1 MLELRDV
8 TKSFGSVLAVRRTN
22 LVLPPGETVVLI
34 GPSGSGKSTI
44 LRMMIGLVVPDS
56 GNVLVSGQLLTAGNV
71 FQLRL
76 HMGYVIQDGGL
87 FPHLTAR
94 ENVDLQA
101 RHLRL
106 PASRIRER
114 ISELAVLT
122 HFPTDALDRY
132 PAQLSGGQKQR
143 VSLMRALML
152 DPDILLLDEPL
163 GALDPLIRADLQQDL
178 RDIFQ
183 ALKKTVVM
191 VTHDL
196 AEAAYFADR
205 IVLLHEGRIVQDGT
219 FSELCDEPADPFV
232 THFVNAQRAIHG
244 TDSGGAG

>member
-1 MLELRDV
+1 MLELHDV
-8 TKSFGSVLAVRRTN
+8 TKSFGSVLAVRPLS

-44 LRMMIGLVVPDS
+44 LRMMIGLVIPDTGSVRIDGQFLNPDS
-56 GNVLVSGQLLTAGNV
+56 A
-71 FQLRL
+71 FELRL

-101 RHLRL
+101 HHLRW
-106 PASRIRER
+106 PTTRIKER

-122 HFPTDALDRY
+122 RFPPDALDRY

-143 VSLMRALML
+143 ISLMRALML

-178 RDIFQ
+178 RGIFQ
-183 ALKKTVVM
+183 TLQKSVVM

-219 FSELCDEPADPFV
+219 FVELCDKPADPFV
-232 THFVNAQRAIHG
+232 THFVNAQRAIHVG
-244 TDSGGAG
+244 ESGSAG